1 MTGRISLTG
10 ISLFV
15 FVFNAHFISA
25 FCQDK
30 IQTCDFNQSCC
41 CVFPLAVKLQNNMRI
56 NWTVLLCIFFFSG
69 LVMAEVRFKEGDR
82 VLLYGNS
89 FIERMQQNGFFE
101 AALQL
106 ANPQK
111 GIELRSLAWTGDE
124 LGHRL
129 RPERYVNHLNKLLN
143 QWPADHVI
151 LGFGLYESFAGDPG
165 IEKFKAD
172 LNGYLDEMKRR
183 HPEANVIL
191 LSPIATEDLG
201 HSHYPDPVRRNNEI
215 KSYVDA
221 MTEIT
226 DRRKIQFIDLFEFSK
241 DQYAGHEELLTDN
254 GIHLNSYGHELIAG
268 QISRTVL
275 GDRVYDEM
283 DKDRIGSIARAVSRK
298 AQYVSTLVRPVNT
311 VLYFG
316 VRGRANE
323 YNTEIPRY
331 HELIRRSDQ
340 RIHAM
345 ARDRTISFDPSPLT
359 LDPLFNREPAK
370 LPSPEEMLKSF
381 KVAEGY
387 EVNLFASE
395 REFPE
400 LRNPEQIA
408 FDSLG
413 RLWVVTMP
421 SFPGTIPGDVPHDKV
436 IILEDTNRD
445 GRADKSTVFADHL
458 TVPDGLAFHEDGVI
472 ISHQPRLVFMKD
484 SDGDGRADYRKE
496 MLRGIDVTDAH
507 HGGMIAMGPLG
518 HVMFCDGVFHRSQLE
533 TPYGITRGVD
543 ATTYRFD
550 LRKGTVEREYQTLTP
565 NPWKITWD
573 RWGNLFQMYGD
584 GFVQDSN
591 AVPWTPFG
599 VYHPFKRAISIAYG
613 KGSAACVISSPNFP
627 EEYQQGMASAVLLR
641 KCFVSISKHSAQGA
655 YYKGSDRLDVLASPD
670 PIFRPVDIAFGF
682 DGAMY
687 VSDFCTRIIGHAQNS
702 MRDPRWDPYTG
713 RVWRIVHKGKP
724 TVKDWPKIEGTSV
737 LQLLDLLKHPQD
749 LVRDHARRK
758 LRSMDGIVPE
768 LDRWLAGELSDQNVL
783 EGLWVLHDQNQV
795 REKHLKILLNSPDQR
810 IRAAATSLIRFQ
822 ENNLKDPVSLLKK
835 MAVDPHPRVRSQV
848 IHTVSYLQQKDQA
861 YASILGQ
868 VDVSEDQ
875 GLKTVLADAGH
886 GTASGQ
892 GPEVPVLI
900 RPGDSKLKSW
910 LLSSG
915 NEKEK
920 YFVFGGSAGKG
931 GSMRTYVES
940 PSKRRATLSIKH
952 SYVKVFLNGVPV
964 IASANW
970 WSSDWNVQVG
980 LVEGLNLIEVEY
992 VSGRGAQGHA
1002 PVYLF
1007 DPLGRKFTDLRVP
1020 VTENEIKMM
1029 ATAYNKDNG
1038 QDDNAIRISAVPN
1051 QLAFSPS
1058 EIRLRAGKKITLTF
1072 DNPDLQIHNLVI
1084 VKPGSGERVGQLA
1097 DQMAQDP
1104 DALKR
1109 QFVPDSEDVIWSTS
1123 LVNGKGT
1130 FEGQLEVPKVPGTY
1144 PFICSFPGH
1153 WRVMKGLMVVY
1164 E

>member
-1 MTGRISLTG
+1 
-10 ISLFV
+10 
-15 FVFNAHFISA
+15 
-25 FCQDK
+25 
-30 IQTCDFNQSCC
+30 
-41 CVFPLAVKLQNNMRI
+41 MRK
-56 NWTVLLCIFFFSG
+56 NWTVLLFLLFFCG
-69 LVMAEVRFKEGDR
+69 LVRAEIKFNEGDR

-89 FIERMQQNGFFE
+89 FIGRMQQNGFFE

-106 ANPQK
+106 ANPK
-111 GIELRSLAWTGDE
+111 KRIELRSLAWTGDE
-124 LGHRL
+124 LGYRL
-129 RPERYVNHLNKLLN
+129 RPERYVNHLKKLLD
-143 QWPADHVI
+143 QWSANHVI
-151 LGFGLYESFAGDPG
+151 LGFGLYESFAGDSG
-165 IEKFKAD
+165 IERFKAD

-183 HPEANVIL
+183 HPAARMIL
-191 LSPIATEDLG
+191 LSPIANEDLN
-201 HSHYPDPVRRNNEI
+201 HPHYPDPARRNKEI
-215 KSYVDA
+215 KSYVNA
-221 MTEIT
+221 MSSIAES
-226 DRRKIQFIDLFEFSK
+226 RKIRFIDLFDFSK
-241 DQYAGHEELLTDN
+241 AQYASHEKSLTDN
-254 GIHLNSYGHELIAG
+254 GVHLNSYGHELIAG
-268 QISRTVL
+268 KISKNIL
-275 GDRVYDEM
+275 GDRIYNGIN
-283 DKDRIGSIARAVSRK
+283 KGRIGSVARAVSRK
-298 AQYVSTLVRPVNT
+298 AQYVSTIVRPVNT

-323 YNTEIPRY
+323 YNAEIPRY
-331 HELIRRSDQ
+331 HELIKRSDE

-345 ARDRTISFDPSPLT
+345 VSDRTLDFDPSPLT
-359 LDPLFNREPAK
+359 LEPLFQREPAK
-370 LPSPEEMLKSF
+370 LPSPEQMLKSF
-381 KVAEGY
+381 KVADGY

-395 REFPE
+395 KEFPE

-421 SFPGTIPGDVPHDKV
+421 SFPGTIPGDVPQDKV

-484 SDGDGRADYRKE
+484 SDGDGRADYQKE

-533 TPYGITRGVD
+533 TPHGITRGVD

-591 AVPWTPFG
+591 AIPWTPFG
-599 VYHPFKRAISIAYG
+599 IYHPFKRAISIAYG

-641 KCFVSISKHSAQGA
+641 KCFVSISKHTAGGA
-655 YYKGSDRLDVLASPD
+655 YYKASDRLDVLSSPD

-724 TVKDWPKIEGTSV
+724 TVKDWPKIEGASV
-737 LQLLDLLKHPQD
+737 AQLLDLLKHPQN

-758 LRSMDGIVPE
+758 LRSVDGIVPD
-768 LDRWLAGELSDQNVL
+768 LDRWLAGELSDANLL
-783 EGLWVLHDQNQV
+783 EGLWVLHDQGQV
-795 REKHLKILLNSPDQR
+795 RENHLKRLLGSPDQR

-822 ENNLKDPVSLLKK
+822 ESDLKNPMSLLKK
-835 MAVDPHPRVRSQV
+835 MASDQHPRVRTEV
-848 IHTVSYLQQKDQA
+848 IHTVSYLQKKDQG

-868 VDVSEDQ
+868 VNVSDDQ
-875 GLKTVLADAGH
+875 ELKTVLEDAGH

-892 GPEVPVLI
+892 GPEVPVLS
-900 RPGDSKLKSW
+900 RPEDSKIKSW
-910 LLSSG
+910 LLSAG
-915 NEKEK
+915 NDVER
-920 YFVFGGSAGKG
+920 YFVFGGSVGKG
-931 GSMRTYVES
+931 GSMRTFVKS
-940 PSKRRATLSIKH
+940 PSARRATLSIKH

-970 WSSDWNVQVG
+970 WSSDWNVQVD
-980 LVEGLNLIEVEY
+980 LVEGLNQIEVLY

-1007 DPLGRKFTDLRVP
+1007 DPLGRKFTDLEVP
-1020 VTENEIKMM
+1020 ATEKEIKMM
-1029 ATAYNKDNG
+1029 AATYKKDIG
-1038 QDDNAIRISAVPN
+1038 QDDNAIRVSAVPN
-1051 QLAFSPS
+1051 QLAFSPA
-1058 EIRLRAGKKITLTF
+1058 EIRLRAGKKIILTF

-1084 VKPGSGERVGQLA
+1084 VQPGSAERVGQLA
-1097 DQMAQDP
+1097 DQMAQDS
-1104 DALKR
+1104 DALER
-1109 QFVPDSEDVIWSTS
+1109 QFVPDSNDVIWSTS

-1130 FEGQLEVPKVPGTY
+1130 FQGEFNVPKVPGRY

-1153 WRVMKGLMVVY
+1153 WRVMKGVMVVY
-1164 E
+1164 D

>member
-1 MTGRISLTG
+1 MRKNWAAL
-10 ISLFV
+10 LF
-15 FVFNAHFISA
+15 
-25 FCQDK
+25 
-30 IQTCDFNQSCC
+30 
-41 CVFPLAVKLQNNMRI
+41 L
-56 NWTVLLCIFFFSG
+56 FFFCIQAR
-69 LVMAEVRFKEGDR
+69 AELNFNEGDR
-82 VLLYGNS
+82 ILLYGNS
-89 FIERMQQNGFFE
+89 FVERMQQNGFFE

-106 ANPQK
+106 ANPEK

-124 LGHRL
+124 LGYRL
-129 RPERYVNHLNKLLN
+129 RPERYVNHLKKLLDR
-143 QWPADHVI
+143 WSADHVI
-151 LGFGLYESFAGDPG
+151 LGFGLYESFAGLSG

-172 LNGYLDEMKRR
+172 LNGYLDEIKRR
-183 HPEANVIL
+183 HPEAGIIL
-191 LSPIATEDLG
+191 LSPIATEDLN
-201 HSHYPDPVRRNNEI
+201 HPHYPDPARRNGEI
-215 KSYVDA
+215 KSYLNVMSSIA
-221 MTEIT
+221 KS
-226 DRRKIQFIDLFEFSK
+226 RKIQFIDLFEFSK
-241 DQYAGHEELLTDN
+241 AQYASNGKSLTEN
-254 GIHLNSYGHELIAG
+254 GIHLNPYGHELIAD
-268 QISRTVL
+268 QLSRNIL
-275 GDRVYDEM
+275 GDQIYDGM
-283 DKDRIGSIARAVSRK
+283 DKKRIESVAWAVSRK
-298 AQYVSTLVRPVNT
+298 AQYVSTVVRPVNT

-323 YNTEIPRY
+323 YNAEIPRY
-331 HELIRRSDQ
+331 HELINKSDE

-345 ARDRTISFDPSPLT
+345 ARDRTLNFDSSPLT
-359 LDPLFNREPAK
+359 LDPLFEREPAK
-370 LPSPEEMLKSF
+370 LPSPEQMLKSF

-395 REFPE
+395 KEFPE

-421 SFPGTIPGDVPHDKV
+421 SFPGTIPGDVPQDKV

-484 SDGDGRADYRKE
+484 SDGDGRADYQKE

-507 HGGMIAMGPLG
+507 HGGMIAMSPLG

-591 AVPWTPFG
+591 AIPWTPFG

-641 KCFVSISKHSAQGA
+641 KCFVSISKHAAGGA
-655 YYKGSDRLDVLASPD
+655 YYKASDRLDVLSSPD
-670 PIFRPVDIAFGF
+670 PIFRPVDIAFGL

-713 RVWRIVHKGKP
+713 RVWRIVHKSKP
-724 TVKDWPKIEGTSV
+724 TVRDWPKIEGASV
-737 LQLLDLLKHPQD
+737 QQLLDLLKHSQNI
-749 LVRDHARRK
+749 VRDHARRK
-758 LRSMDGIVPE
+758 LRSVDGIVSE
-768 LDRWLAGELSDQNVL
+768 LDRWLGGELTDANVL
-783 EGLWVLHDQNQV
+783 EGLWVLHDQGQI
-795 REKHLKILLNSPDQR
+795 RENHLKRLFSSPDQR

-822 ENNLKDPVSLLKK
+822 ESNLKDPVSLLKK
-835 MAVDPHPRVRSQV
+835 MASDPHPRVRTEV
-848 IHTVSYLQQKDQA
+848 IHTVSYLQQKDQG

-868 VDVSEDQ
+868 VNVSDDQ
-875 GLKTVLADAGH
+875 GLRTILEDAGH
-886 GTASGQ
+886 GTASGH
-892 GPEVPVLI
+892 GPEVPVLS
-900 RPGDSKLKSW
+900 RPEDSKLKSW
-910 LLSSG
+910 LLSAD
-915 NEKEK
+915 NKKER

-931 GSMRTYVES
+931 GSMRTFVGS
-940 PSKRRATLSIKH
+940 PSARRATLSIKH

-970 WSSDWNVQVG
+970 WSSDWNVQVDF
-980 LVEGLNLIEVEY
+980 VEGLNQIEVQY
-992 VSGRGAQGHA
+992 VSGRGAQGHT

-1007 DPLGRKFTDLRVP
+1007 DSLGRKFTDLEVP
-1020 VTENEIKMM
+1020 GTENKISMM
-1029 ATAYNKDNG
+1029 AAAYKKNNG
-1038 QDDNAIRISAVPN
+1038 QDDDSIRVSAVPN

-1058 EIRLRAGKKITLTF
+1058 EIRLRAGKKIILTF

-1104 DALKR
+1104 DALER
-1109 QFVPDSEDVIWSTS
+1109 QFVPDSNDVIWTTS

-1130 FEGQLEVPKVPGTY
+1130 FQGEFNVPKVPGRY

-1153 WRVMKGLMVVY
+1153 WRVMKGVIVVY

>member
-1 MTGRISLTG
+1 
-10 ISLFV
+10 
-15 FVFNAHFISA
+15 
-25 FCQDK
+25 
-30 IQTCDFNQSCC
+30 
-41 CVFPLAVKLQNNMRI
+41 MRK
-56 NWTVLLCIFFFSG
+56 NWTVLLFLLFFCG
-69 LVMAEVRFKEGDR
+69 LVRAEIKFNEGDR

-89 FIERMQQNGFFE
+89 FIGRMQQNGFFE

-106 ANPQK
+106 ANPK
-111 GIELRSLAWTGDE
+111 KRIELRSLAWTGDE
-124 LGHRL
+124 LGYRL
-129 RPERYVNHLNKLLN
+129 RPERYVNHLKKLLD
-143 QWPADHVI
+143 QWSADHVI
-151 LGFGLYESFAGDPG
+151 LGFGLYESFAGDSG
-165 IEKFKAD
+165 IERFKAD

-183 HPEANVIL
+183 HPAARMIL
-191 LSPIATEDLG
+191 LSPIANEDLN
-201 HSHYPDPVRRNNEI
+201 HPHYPDPARRNKEI
-215 KSYVDA
+215 KSYVDEMSLIA
-221 MTEIT
+221 ES
-226 DRRKIQFIDLFEFSK
+226 RKIRFIDLFDFSK
-241 DQYAGHEELLTDN
+241 AQYASDEKSLTDN
-254 GIHLNSYGHELIAG
+254 GVHLNSYGHELIAG
-268 QISRTVL
+268 KISKNIL
-275 GDRVYDEM
+275 GDRIYNGIN
-283 DKDRIGSIARAVSRK
+283 KGRIDSVARAVSRK
-298 AQYVSTLVRPVNT
+298 AQYVSTIVRPVNT

-323 YNTEIPRY
+323 YNAEIPRY
-331 HELIRRSDQ
+331 HELIKRSDE

-345 ARDRTISFDPSPLT
+345 VSDRALDFDPSPLT
-359 LDPLFNREPAK
+359 LEPLFEREPAK
-370 LPSPEEMLKSF
+370 LPSPEQMLKSF
-381 KVAEGY
+381 KVADGY

-395 REFPE
+395 KEFPE

-421 SFPGTIPGDVPHDKV
+421 SFPGTIPGDVPQDKV

-484 SDGDGRADYRKE
+484 SDGDGRADYQKE

-533 TPYGITRGVD
+533 TPHGITRGVD

-591 AVPWTPFG
+591 AIPWTPFG
-599 VYHPFKRAISIAYG
+599 IYHPFKRAISIAYG

-641 KCFVSISKHSAQGA
+641 KCFVSISKHTAGGA
-655 YYKGSDRLDVLASPD
+655 YYKASDRLDVLSSPD

-724 TVKDWPKIEGTSV
+724 TVKDWPKIEGASV
-737 LQLLDLLKHPQD
+737 AQLLDLLKHPQN

-758 LRSMDGIVPE
+758 LRSVDGIVPD
-768 LDRWLAGELSDQNVL
+768 LDRWLAGELSDANLL
-783 EGLWVLHDQNQV
+783 EGLWVLHDQGQV
-795 REKHLKILLNSPDQR
+795 RENHLKRLLGSPDQR

-822 ENNLKDPVSLLKK
+822 ESDLKNPMSLLKK
-835 MAVDPHPRVRSQV
+835 MASDQHPRVRTEV
-848 IHTVSYLQQKDQA
+848 IHTVSYLQKKDQG

-868 VDVSEDQ
+868 VNVSDDQ
-875 GLKTVLADAGH
+875 ELKTVLEDAGH

-892 GPEVPVLI
+892 GPEVPVLS
-900 RPGDSKLKSW
+900 RPEDSKIKSW
-910 LLSSG
+910 LLSAG
-915 NEKEK
+915 NDGER
-920 YFVFGGSAGKG
+920 YFVFGGSVGKG
-931 GSMRTYVES
+931 GSMRTFVKS
-940 PSKRRATLSIKH
+940 PSARRATLSIKH

-970 WSSDWNVQVG
+970 WSSDWNVQVD
-980 LVEGLNLIEVEY
+980 LVEGLNQIEVLY

-1007 DPLGRKFTDLRVP
+1007 DPLGRKFTDLEVP
-1020 VTENEIKMM
+1020 ATEKEIKTM
-1029 ATAYNKDNG
+1029 AATYKKDIG
-1038 QDDNAIRISAVPN
+1038 QDDNAIRVSAVPN
-1051 QLAFSPS
+1051 QLAFSPA
-1058 EIRLRAGKKITLTF
+1058 EIRLRAGKKIILTF

-1084 VKPGSGERVGQLA
+1084 VQPGSAERVGQLA
-1097 DQMAQDP
+1097 DQMAQDS
-1104 DALKR
+1104 DALER
-1109 QFVPDSEDVIWSTS
+1109 QFVPDSNDVIWSTS

-1130 FEGQLEVPKVPGTY
+1130 FQGEFNVPKVPGRY

-1153 WRVMKGLMVVY
+1153 WRVMKGVMVVY
-1164 E
+1164 D

>member
-1 MTGRISLTG
+1 MRKNWPAL
-10 ISLFV
+10 LFLSC
-15 FVFNAHFISA
+15 FCIQARAEIKFN
-25 FCQDK
+25 
-30 IQTCDFNQSCC
+30 
-41 CVFPLAVKLQNNMRI
+41 
-56 NWTVLLCIFFFSG
+56 
-69 LVMAEVRFKEGDR
+69 EGDK

-101 AALQL
+101 AAVQL
-106 ANPQK
+106 ANPEK

-124 LGHRL
+124 LGYRL
-129 RPERYVNHLNKLLN
+129 RPERYVNHLKKLLER
-143 QWPADHVI
+143 WPANHVI
-151 LGFGLYESFAGDPG
+151 LGFGLYESFAGSSG

-172 LNGYLDEMKRR
+172 LNGYLDEIKRR
-183 HPEANVIL
+183 HPEAGIIL
-191 LSPIATEDLG
+191 LSPIANEDLN
-201 HSHYPDPVRRNNEI
+201 HPHYPDTGRRNGEI
-215 KSYVDA
+215 KSYVDEMSLIA
-221 MTEIT
+221 EN
-226 DRRKIQFIDLFEFSK
+226 RKIQFIDLFNFSK
-241 DQYAGHEELLTDN
+241 AQYASNEKPLTDN
-254 GIHLNSYGHELIAG
+254 GVHLNPYGHELIAS
-268 QISRTVL
+268 QLSKNIL
-275 GDRVYDEM
+275 GDRIYDGMNKE
-283 DKDRIGSIARAVSRK
+283 RISSVARAVSRK
-298 AQYVSTLVRPVNT
+298 AQYVSTIVRPVNT

-331 HELIRRSDQ
+331 HELIKRSDE

-345 ARDRTISFDPSPLT
+345 IRDKTLNFDSSPLT
-359 LDPLFNREPAK
+359 LDPLFKREPAK
-370 LPSPEEMLKSF
+370 LPSPEQMLESF

-395 REFPE
+395 KEFPE

-421 SFPGTIPGDVPHDKV
+421 SFPGTIPGDVPQDKI

-445 GRADKSTVFADHL
+445 GRADKSTIFADHL
-458 TVPDGLAFHEDGVI
+458 TVPDGLAFHKDGVI

-484 SDGDGRADYRKE
+484 SDGDGRADYQKE
-496 MLRGIDVTDAH
+496 ILRGIDVTDAH

-591 AVPWTPFG
+591 AIPWTPFG

-641 KCFVSISKHSAQGA
+641 KCFVSISKHTAGGA
-655 YYKGSDRLDVLASPD
+655 YYKASDRLDILSSPD

-713 RVWRIVHKGKP
+713 RVWRIVNKGKP
-724 TVKDWPKIEGTSV
+724 TAKDWPKIEGASV
-737 LQLLDLLKHPQD
+737 VQLLDLLKHPQN

-758 LRSMDGIVPE
+758 LRNVDGIVPE
-768 LDRWLAGELSDQNVL
+768 LDRWLAGELSDSNIL
-783 EGLWVLHDQNQV
+783 EGLWVLHDQGQV
-795 REKHLKILLNSPDQR
+795 RETHLKRLLGSPDQR

-822 ENNLKDPVSLLKK
+822 ESNLKDPMSLLKK
-835 MAVDPHPRVRSQV
+835 MASDQHPRVRTEV
-848 IHTVSYLQQKDQA
+848 IHTVSYLQKKDQG

-868 VDVSEDQ
+868 VNVSDDQ
-875 GLKTVLADAGH
+875 GLRTVLEDAGY

-892 GPEVPVLI
+892 GPEVPVLS
-900 RPGDSKLKSW
+900 RPGDSKINSW
-910 LLSSG
+910 LLSAVKDA
-915 NEKEK
+915 ER

-931 GSMRTYVES
+931 GSMRTFVKS
-940 PSKRRATLSIKH
+940 PSARRATLSIKH

-970 WSSDWNVQVG
+970 WSSDWNVQVD
-980 LVEGLNLIEVEY
+980 LEEGLNQIEVLY
-992 VSGRGAQGHA
+992 VSGRGAQGHT

-1007 DPLGRKFTDLRVP
+1007 DPLGRKFTDLEVP
-1020 VTENEIKMM
+1020 VTEKEIKMM
-1029 ATAYNKDNG
+1029 ATAYKKDNG
-1038 QDDNAIRISAVPN
+1038 QDDNSIRVSAVPN
-1051 QLAFSPS
+1051 QLAFSPA
-1058 EIRLRAGKKITLTF
+1058 EIRLRAGKKIILTF

-1084 VKPGSGERVGQLA
+1084 VRPGSGERVGQLA
-1097 DQMAQDP
+1097 DQMAQDS
-1104 DALKR
+1104 DALER
-1109 QFVPDSEDVIWSTS
+1109 QFVPDSNDVIWSTS

-1130 FEGQLEVPKVPGTY
+1130 FQGEFNVPEVPGRY

-1153 WRVMKGLMVVY
+1153 WRVMKGVMVVY
-1164 E
+1164 K